1 MNETGLG
8 AFWRRLH
15 SRALSR
21 VGLGLVL
28 TVVLAGGLAPFL
40 APYDPTHQEFSDLL
54 QGPSRQHPLGTDDLG
69 RDVLSRLMWGA
80 RVSLQ
85 VGVIAVGIALVTGT
99 DLGLLSGYVGGMLDN
114 WLMRLMDALLA
125 FPVLV
130 LALAL
135 AAILSPSL
143 SNVMLAIGIVGV
155 PTYARLVRGQ
165 VLSVREWE
173 FVQAARAVG
182 GSDPRILTPA
192 RAAEH
197 YRPHHRRGVSAYR
210 RGDPCRGR
218 AELSRAGRAA
228 ANTRAGERCSTLGVA
243 TWRSRPG
250 WPWPQGQRS
259 SSPYWGSI
267 FWRRRARCARS
278 SPQAATINLGKH
290 HAQSDHTTFVH
301 MTDGDKFLRAWSS
314 PLLHFTT
321 FLHNR
326 LSTKGV
332 DAL

>member
-1 MNETGLG
+1 MRFWTRVSAMNKTGLC

-28 TVVLAGGLAPFL
+28 TVALAGGLAPFL

-99 DLGLLSGYVGGMLDN
+99 LLGLLSGYVGGMLDN

-143 SNVMLAIGIVGV
+143 SNVMLAIGVVGV

-173 FVQAARAVG
+173 FVQAAKAVG
-182 GSDPRILTPA
+182 GTDLRILIQHVLPNITAPIIVEASLHIAAATLAEAGLSFLGLGVQPPTPSWGAMLNVGRGYLEVAPWMAMAPGAAIFLTVLGFNFLGDGVRDALDPRLNQ
-192 RAAEH
+192 
-197 YRPHHRRGVSAYR
+197 
-210 RGDPCRGR
+210 
-218 AELSRAGRAA
+218 L
-228 ANTRAGERCSTLGVA
+228 
-243 TWRSRPG
+243 
-250 WPWPQGQRS
+250 
-259 SSPYWGSI
+259 
-267 FWRRRARCARS
+267 
-278 SPQAATINLGKH
+278 
-290 HAQSDHTTFVH
+290 
-301 MTDGDKFLRAWSS
+301 
-314 PLLHFTT
+314 
-321 FLHNR
+321 
-326 LSTKGV
+326 
-332 DAL
+332 